1 MSSSVSRVSAS
12 HPSSRRYKESF
23 KLKAACMVLK
33 QNHSIQKVA
42 TKLKCSPMSVRK
54 WVEHYRDQVAHLKV
68 DSDILPD
75 SGKERQS
82 KSFKTKP
89 KPMSFLPIQVVRESL
104 TTRISH
110 YEIVT
115 KNGLTLR
122 FPVDTPFDMLVD
134 IIQRLE
140 AVSC

>member
-1 MSSSVSRVSAS
+1 MSSVSKS
-12 HPSSRRYKESF
+12 HPSSRRYKEPF

-68 DSDILPD
+68 DSDILPG
-75 SGKERQS
+75 SGKKRQS
-82 KSFKTKP
+82 KSFKTKQ

-104 TTRISH
+104 MSTSISH

-115 KNGLTLR
+115 RGGLTLR
-122 FPVDTPFDMLVD
+122 LPDGTAMNILAELV
-134 IIQRLE
+134 RELE
-140 AVSC
+140 SASC

>member
-1 MSSSVSRVSAS
+1 MSSSVSRVSES

-54 WVEHYRDQVAHLKV
+54 WVEHYRDQVTHLK
-68 DSDILPD
+68 SDLDISPD
-75 SGKERQS
+75 SGKDRQS
-82 KSFKTKP
+82 KSFKTKQ
-89 KPMSFLPIQVVRESL
+89 KPMPFLPVHVVQEFL
-104 TTRISH
+104 ATTISH

-115 KNGLTLR
+115 RGGLTLR
-122 FPVDTPFDMLVD
+122 LPDGTAVNILAELV
-134 IIQRLE
+134 RELE
-140 AVSC
+140 SASC